1 MKRIL
6 DGKTYNTGTATHICE
21 VSNIRPRS
29 DFQSEQRAR
38 SFYQNSDLYVTKNG
52 AYFLAG
58 SGGPSTRFAREVDG
72 WLSGGSGIIPL
83 TKSEACDVVEREC
96 RTDEDADLIQEFFG
110 DILED
115 A

>member
-1 MKRIL
+1 MKRII
-6 DGKTYNTGTATHICE
+6 DGKTYNTDTATHICDT
-21 VSNIRPRS
+21 SNGLPDG
-29 DFQSEQRAR
+29 DFQAE
-38 SFYQNSDLYVTKNG
+38 YSDLYVTKKG

-58 SGGPSTRFAREVDG
+58 SGGPSSRFARENG
-72 WLSGGSGIIPL
+72 NACWSSGGSGIIPL

>member
-1 MKRIL
+1 MKRII
-6 DGKTYNTGTATHICE
+6 DGKTYNTDTATHICDT
-21 VSNIRPRS
+21 SNGLPDG
-29 DFQSEQRAR
+29 DFQAE
-38 SFYQNSDLYVTKNG
+38 YSDLYVTKKG

-58 SGGPSTRFAREVDG
+58 SGGPSSRFAREVENG
-72 WLSGGSGIIPL
+72 WSSGGSGIIPL